1 MKAHIDRGAYLQIY
15 SLQAI
20 VHGYLGL
27 CVREEDREID
37 RLKQREK
44 KLKQREK
51 STYPPLKVIEL
62 WLH

>member
-1 MKAHIDRGAYLQIY
+1 MHPLFHEGTHIDRGAYLQIY

-27 CVREEDREID
+27 CVREGDREID
-37 RLKQREK
+37 TNREK
-44 KLKQREK
+44 K
-51 STYPPLKVIEL
+51 STYPPLEVVEL